1 MAHCAHLMKQ
11 DITAFTLIESCYA
24 LIMKSQPNTPT
35 KEKGD
40 ALCFMGELME
50 GFDQKAIT
58 LAYYEAALDMY
69 KNTQN
74 YDMTRNENIFL
85 EEADDCDVII
95 QSLYEKIKKL
105 KHTA

>member
-1 MAHCAHLMKQ
+1 M
-11 DITAFTLIESCYA
+11 
-24 LIMKSQPNTPT
+24 
-35 KEKGD
+35 
-40 ALCFMGELME
+40 
-50 GFDQKAIT
+50 
-58 LAYYEAALDMY
+58 AYYEAALDMY